1 MKYIIFD
8 LDDTLLND
16 RREITPYT
24 LDVLKKAQAMGHK
37 LVCNTARSKS
47 FAQKYLDQLQP
58 DYAILN
64 GGAMIIDRD
73 ENVVFA
79 AELDAAATCRVVREL
94 LKYTDTL
101 SVQTREHFYSH
112 QGQYA
117 LQEAIAFDFEKED
130 FPYPA
135 QKIIASL
142 ESAEKAKRIAE
153 TYNLAYTTYLDG
165 NFRRYNH
172 PGATKALGNRN
183 LMKLVGGTL
192 EDVIAF
198 GDDHGDMDML
208 REAGVG
214 VLMKNASPQLHGQ
227 TSHISRF
234 TNDEDGVAR
243 FLVDW
248 LKLG

>member
-24 LDVLKKAQAMGHK
+24 LEVLEKVRSMGHK
-37 LVCNTARSKS
+37 LVCNTARSQS
-47 FAQKYLDQLQP
+47 FARKFLDQLQP

-73 ENVVFA
+73 GNAIFS
-79 AELDAAATCRVVREL
+79 AELDAAVTRQIIQEL
-94 LKYTDTL
+94 LKWTDTL

-117 LQEAIAFDFEKED
+117 LQAAIAFDFDKEE

-135 QKIIASL
+135 QKIVASL
-142 ESAEKAKRIAE
+142 ESAEKARQIAE
-153 TYNLAYTTYLDG
+153 KYSLAYTTYLDG

-183 LMKLVGGTL
+183 LMTLVGGSL
-192 EDVIAF
+192 NDVIAF
-198 GDDHGDMDML
+198 GDDLGDLDML

-214 VLMKNASPQLHGQ
+214 VLMKNANPQLHGQ
-227 TSHISRF
+227 TGHISAY
-234 TNDEDGVAR
+234 TNDEDGVAK
-243 FLVDW
+243 FLEAYFAI
-248 LKLG
+248 

>member
-1 MKYIIFD
+1 MMYIIFD

-16 RREITPYT
+16 RREITTYT
-24 LDVLKKAQAMGHK
+24 QEVLEKVRARGHK

-64 GGAMIIDRD
+64 GGAVIIDR
-73 ENVVFA
+73 EGNVVFS
-79 AELDAAATCRVVREL
+79 AELDAATTCQIVEEL

-101 SVQTREHFYSH
+101 SVQTRDHFYSH
-112 QGQYA
+112 RGQYA
-117 LQEAIAFDFEKED
+117 LQAAIAFDFDKEK
-130 FPYPA
+130 FPYPS
-135 QKIIASL
+135 QKIIAAL
-142 ESAEKAKRIAE
+142 ESGEVAGQIAEK
-153 TYNLAYTTYLDG
+153 YNLAYTTYLSG

-183 LMKLVGGTL
+183 LMALVGSSL

-208 REAGVG
+208 LEAGVG
-214 VLMKNASPQLHGQ
+214 VLMKNANPQLHGQ
-227 TSHISRF
+227 TSHTSQF
-234 TNDEDGVAR
+234 TNDEDGVAK
-243 FLVDW
+243 FLEMYFEMQ
-248 LKLG
+248 